1 MSTTNSDQLK
11 TGAEL
16 VPSPAGSLPAEKPAG
31 FVQATKDFFGN
42 ALSTV
47 KGKDLSTLVEDFSSE
62 MTLVAE
68 GLSEDQQKLSEEN
81 EKLAAQQTLMEQNL
95 LDQLH
100 DAQVT
105 MDEMR
110 SEITTLRGRLDKA
123 EKSIGEKKIK
133 KVEGF
138 TGLLRQA
145 TWLAGILVGGWILV
159 TIIKFFQ

>member
-1 MSTTNSDQLK
+1 MGQ
-11 TGAEL
+11 
-16 VPSPAGSLPAEKPAG
+16 
-31 FVQATKDFFGN
+31 
-42 ALSTV
+42 
-47 KGKDLSTLVEDFSSE
+47 LVEEFTAE

>member
-1 MSTTNSDQLK
+1 MSEEKKEISVEEAPSK
-11 TGAEL
+11 TL
-16 VPSPAGSLPAEKPAG
+16 VQSA
-31 FVQATKDFFGN
+31 KDFMSGV
-42 ALSTV
+42 LSPL
-47 KGKDLSTLVEDFSSE
+47 KGKDVGQLVEEFTAE

-100 DAQVT
+100 DAQVS

>member
-1 MSTTNSDQLK
+1 MSEEKKELSVEEAPSK
-11 TGAEL
+11 TL
-16 VPSPAGSLPAEKPAG
+16 VQSA
-31 FVQATKDFFGN
+31 KDFMSGV
-42 ALSTV
+42 LSPL
-47 KGKDLSTLVEDFSSE
+47 KGKDVGQLVEEFTAE

>member
-1 MSTTNSDQLK
+1 MHKQDETDLIQ
-11 TGAEL
+11 E
-16 VPSPAGSLPAEKPAG
+16 PAAPKNIITSA
-31 FVQATKDFFGN
+31 KDFMNGV
-42 ALSTV
+42 LSPL
-47 KGKDLSTLVEDFSSE
+47 KGKDVGQLVEEFTAE